1 MNNSPLAFG
10 KLMKREMNRRQFKE
24 LTLTD
29 GFVAFKSIRHT
40 VNVWTSLHLQ
50 KKNVLKSLTKGVDE
64 KKNSLKDG
72 GVMSLNFLLFF
83 HSSIMFTNRNIPYVV
98 SWVQIERF
106 SIRKTNRVLI
116 LDAIVPNSRILVQLF
131 QNAITLKEI
140 FPSVLESNA
149 HISQFGMAYKP
160 GTG

>member
-50 KKNVLKSLTKGVDE
+50 KQNVLKSLTKGVDV

-83 HSSIMFTNRNIPYVV
+83 SYTPFFHYV
-98 SWVQIERF
+98 
-106 SIRKTNRVLI
+106 
-116 LDAIVPNSRILVQLF
+116 
-131 QNAITLKEI
+131 
-140 FPSVLESNA
+140 
-149 HISQFGMAYKP
+149 YK
-160 GTG
+160 